1 MSGGGPQRKRPAKHT
16 DALAKAR
23 KCLKSGRYYDTR
35 HAVDQKNARAIS
47 LLEVQMIIE
56 TGFWE
61 KRKDEYKPEY
71 EAWSYSIRGKTI
83 DNRDLRIIISFDKE
97 VLLFITA
104 IDKDN

>member
-16 DALAKAR
+16 NPLDKAR

-35 HAVDQKNARAIS
+35 HALDQKNARTIS

-56 TGFWE
+56 NGIWE

-71 EAWSYSIRGKTI
+71 KAWNYSIRGRTV
-83 DNRDLRIIISFDKE
+83 DERDLRIIISFKNQR
-97 VLLFITA
+97 LYA
-104 IDKDN
+104 